1 MDWRKLLE
9 RIGAIIVFAVG
20 GTLAGGFLG
29 SLYYRLSESASPWD
43 GLGLVLGGLAIGCV
57 AGLVVGVYLA
67 FHLHDESRLK
77 VTLTVFVIDII
88 VIAILA
94 ATDFL
99 D

>member
-1 MDWRKLLE
+1 MDWLKLFE

-20 GTLAGGFLG
+20 GTLAGGIVG
-29 SLYYRLSESASPWD
+29 SVYARLSDAGGWD
-43 GLGLVLGGLAIGCV
+43 VLSLVLGGLAIGCV
-57 AGLVVGVYLA
+57 VGLVIGVYLA
-67 FHLHDESRLK
+67 FRLHDESRLK

-94 ATDFL
+94 ATEYL